1 MMKNRNALILGA
13 TGGIG
18 EAICNELRLE
28 KFDCYL
34 IGRSAEK
41 PTRLR
46 KKYLLSS
53 DQTFCTNSITSAEGF
68 QKTQSWLGNL
78 KQKFSIAIHC
88 AGLGVMKR
96 ASEISLE
103 DWQALMDIN
112 LNSAFAFYKLA
123 WDIRSTDRLELVYF
137 GSASVDQAWPKNS
150 LYGASKAGLEMFAKS
165 LQKEIRP
172 DGGRVWLYKPG
183 SVRTGFFD
191 QLPNHMPRMKML
203 DPETI
208 AKIVVENLQKK
219 QTFFLPEIPI
229 LSE

>member
-1 MMKNRNALILGA
+1 MMNNRNALILGA

-18 EAICNELRLE
+18 EAICHELRME
-28 KFDCYL
+28 KYHCYL
-34 IGRSAEK
+34 IGRSSEK
-41 PTRLR
+41 LTRLR
-46 KKYLLSS
+46 KKHLFSS
-53 DQTFCTNSITSAEGF
+53 DQTFCIDSITSTDGF
-68 QKTQSWLGNL
+68 KKTQAWLGQL
-78 KQKFSIAIHC
+78 RQEFSVAIHC

-96 ASEISLE
+96 ASEIRLE

-112 LNSAFAFYKLA
+112 LNSAFAFFKLA
-123 WDIRSTDRLELVYF
+123 WDFRSANRFELVYF

-150 LYGASKAGLEMFAKS
+150 LYGASKAGLEVFAKS

-191 QLPNHMPRMKML
+191 QLPNHLPKVKML
-203 DPETI
+203 DPNI
-208 AKIVVENLQKK
+208 VAKIVVENLQRD
-219 QTFFLPEIPI
+219 QTFYLPEIQI

>member
-1 MMKNRNALILGA
+1 MMINRNALILGA

-18 EAICNELRLE
+18 EAICQELRSE
-28 KFDCYL
+28 NFDCYL

-41 PTRLR
+41 LTRLR
-46 KKYLLSS
+46 KKHLLSS

-68 QKTQSWLGNL
+68 EKTQAWLRSVE
-78 KQKFSIAIHC
+78 QEFSIAIHC

-96 ASEISLE
+96 ASEICLE
-103 DWQALMDIN
+103 EWQALMDIN
-112 LNSAFAFYKLA
+112 LTSAFAFFKLA
-123 WDIRSTDRLELVYF
+123 WDFRPPDRFELVYF

-191 QLPNHMPRMKML
+191 QLPNHLPKEKML
-203 DPETI
+203 DPNMI
-208 AKIVVENLQKK
+208 AKIVVENLQKD